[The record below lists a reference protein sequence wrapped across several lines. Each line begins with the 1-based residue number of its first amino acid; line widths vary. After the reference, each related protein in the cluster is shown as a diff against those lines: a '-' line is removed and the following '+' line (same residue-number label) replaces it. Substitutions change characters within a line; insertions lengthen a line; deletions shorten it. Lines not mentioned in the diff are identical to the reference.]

1 MAAQISI
8 ESFYES
14 KTEESNSSE
23 TTCQITSSSNGEVE
37 GMSLQAMM
45 KVFGDMFA
53 LDMGGPVL
61 HSGMQVNMQAKQNSS
76 KSSSVREGRKI
87 NMALGISDDSD

>member
-1 MAAQISI
+1 MS
-8 ESFYES
+8 
-14 KTEESNSSE
+14 
-23 TTCQITSSSNGEVE
+23 CQITTSSNGEVD
-37 GMSLQAMM
+37 GLNLQAMM
-45 KVFGDMFA
+45 KGFGDMFA

-87 NMALGISDDSD
+87 NMALEMGHLSWSDDSD